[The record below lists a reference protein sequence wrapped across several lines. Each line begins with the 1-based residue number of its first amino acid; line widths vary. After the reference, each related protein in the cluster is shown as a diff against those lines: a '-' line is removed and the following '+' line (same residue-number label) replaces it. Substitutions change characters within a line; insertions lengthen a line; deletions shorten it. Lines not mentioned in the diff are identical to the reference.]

1 MLRAWRPV
9 LGMMLVLATA
19 CGESET
25 AAPSAPSST
34 AAAETTSSA
43 TGTNPGR
50 TVVPDVVVRDVSS
63 GADVN
68 VRAVAAQPDRP
79 TLYWFWAPH

>member
-1 MLRAWRPV
+1 MSV
-9 LGMMLVLATA
+9 LGVMLVLAAA
-19 CGESET
+19 CGGSET
-25 AAPSAPSST
+25 AAPSSVSST
-34 AAAETTSSA
+34 TVV
-43 TGTNPGR
+43 PR

-68 VRAVAAQPDRP
+68 VRAVAARPDRP

>member
-1 MLRAWRPV
+1 MSV
-9 LGMMLVLATA
+9 LGVMLVLAAA
-19 CGESET
+19 CGGSEM
-25 AAPSAPSST
+25 AAPSSPSST
-34 AAAETTSSA
+34 TVA
-43 TGTNPGR
+43 PR

-68 VRAVAAQPDRP
+68 LRAAVAQPDRP